1 MIEPRVFPRTFRIA
15 ASVPLV
21 PADEKSSIIGP
32 ANVREHPVVS
42 SCRSWAYL
50 G

>member
-1 MIEPRVFPRTFRIA
+1 
-15 ASVPLV
+15 VPVV
-21 PADEKSSIIGP
+21 PAEQKSSIIGP
-32 ANVREHPVVS
+32 ANVRGHLVVS